1 MNRRITMLCFFL
13 MTAILLMGSAPE
25 NPERSARKIM
35 NTYRGEKGFISF
47 SVPVFLAKVFITEE
61 DQEVKDL
68 LRDVRRIRILVCEDA
83 GRNSGVVEE
92 CIHDFTVF
100 FHNSQYVNLM
110 EVMDNKDRVEIKAI
124 PGDNCF
130 NDMILI
136 ASDGQEFA
144 VIHLQGSV
152 DLEKISN
159 LIGEK
164 EIVRL

>member
-13 MTAILLMGSAPE
+13 VTAILLMGSAPE
-25 NPERSARKIM
+25 NQGRSARKIM
-35 NTYRGEKGFISF
+35 NAYRGEKGFISF
-47 SVPVFLAKVFITEE
+47 SVPVFLAKIFIPAE

-83 GRNSGVVEE
+83 SRNSGVVEE

-100 FHNSQYVNLM
+100 FRNSQYVNLM
-110 EVMDNKDRVEIKAI
+110 EVIDNRDRVEIKAI
-124 PGDNCF
+124 PGENCF
-130 NDMILI
+130 HDMILV
-136 ASDGQEFA
+136 ASDEQEFA

-159 LIGEK
+159 LIGKK
-164 EIVRL
+164 EITKL